1 MTVAQEDALYD
12 FLDDASAP
20 FTTAAAAAAIRRKE
34 PGGTRRLAEEVE
46 AFLHARKLAFPI
58 GPKTFGGSEWISRR
72 AYFSAGSFSI
82 APTRLEIRNGILIPG
97 HRCVPFANP
106 ILLPHEFQFRF
117 EGKAIPHT
125 TTEGPPED
133 FYPFYD
139 LYGEEYAPQY
149 LARDNPENEESFN
162 ADAYEDPPEVSIKT
176 LDMRALYRELS
187 FVPGDRFVA
196 RVVDW
201 KGGVFELTRWKPT
214 GSPEEKAEFAEW
226 ASEAEKGFLASF
238 DKLGPGASTEEQ
250 IAFAYWFGGERMA
263 RTPAYSLEEY
273 LYEKTDKIET
283 VPYGMET
290 RFWRAGKEI
299 PDRGPWTEMS
309 GPPDKTDVEL
319 LLARLGVPVSEYVVE
334 SYIRDSFYIRDSD
347 VHRVFERLL
356 PSSIKVDQTERLFIA
371 QFIAEARDDLKETYN
386 YFTDKDMGALRSR
399 VAELHTA
406 IIDLVA
412 RLGSEGDG
420 APWLPKHAF
429 VTLSQLQ
436 THAANLLE
444 DLDYDD
450 PPDERELTGMENSL
464 DGMIDTYEDLK
475 EAIEEARDGF
485 RRSRLSLVRADP
497 FGGADSWRTVQLSLS
512 GTGVWRRLTVP
523 ESMPLSSLHL
533 CVQAAFGWRGGRM
546 HGFVA
551 GGRAFGPDPEA
562 GVFAEKDASL
572 GSLVAESVFEF
583 SYDYDYG
590 SEWEVRITILHASE
604 PDPSDIPRCLAG
616 EGAAPPETIGG
627 PLRFRRFVSALKG
640 EVGGEKDLAEAELGA
655 GFDPGAFD
663 QAAVNL
669 RLSQSFQKEKGDSE

>member
-20 FTTAAAAAAIRRKE
+20 FTTAAVTAAIRRKE
-34 PGGTRRLAEEVE
+34 SGGTRRLAEEVE
-46 AFLHARKLAFPI
+46 AFLHSRKLAFPLE
-58 GPKTFGGSEWISRR
+58 PKTIGGSEWVSRR
-72 AYFSAGSFSI
+72 AFFSAGVFSI
-82 APTRLEIRNGILIPG
+82 SPSRLEIRNGILIPG

-117 EGKAIPHT
+117 EGTLIPNT

-176 LDMRALYRELS
+176 LDMRALYRELA
-187 FVPGDRFVA
+187 FVPGDRFSA
-196 RVVDW
+196 RVIDW
-201 KGGVFELTRWKPT
+201 KGGVFELERNKRT
-214 GSPEEKAEFAEW
+214 GSPEETESLSEW
-226 ASEAEKGFLASF
+226 MIAAEKGFLASF
-238 DKLGPGASTEEQ
+238 ESLGPGASTEEQ
-250 IAFAYWFGGERMA
+250 IAFSYWFGGQRML
-263 RTPAYSLEEY
+263 RTPSYSLEEY

-299 PDRGPWTEMS
+299 PDRGPWTELS

-334 SYIRDSFYIRDSD
+334 SYIRDSFYLKDSE
-347 VHRVFERLL
+347 VHRVLERLL
-356 PSSIKVDQTERLFIA
+356 PPSIKIDQNERLFIA
-371 QFIAEARDDLKETYN
+371 QFVVEARDDLTQTYN
-386 YFTDKDMGALRSR
+386 YFSDKDMGPLRSR

-406 IIDLVA
+406 VIDLVA
-412 RLGSEGDG
+412 RLGAEGDG
-420 APWLPKHAF
+420 GAWLPKHAF

-450 PPDERELTGMENSL
+450 EPDDREITGMENSL

-475 EAIEEARDGF
+475 EAIDEARDGF
-485 RRSRLSLVRADP
+485 RRSRLSLVRSELP
-497 FGGADSWRTVQLSLS
+497 EGAESWRTVQLALS
-512 GTGVWRRLTVP
+512 GTGVWRRLSVP
-523 ESMPLSSLHL
+523 ASMSLALLHV
-533 CVQAAFGWRGGRM
+533 CIQAAFGWRGGRL

-551 GGRAFGPDPEA
+551 GGRVFGPGPEA
-562 GVFAEKDASL
+562 GVFPEKDVSL
-572 GSLVAESVFEF
+572 GSLVAEGVFEF
-583 SYDYDYG
+583 TYDYDYG
-590 SEWEVRITILHASE
+590 SEWEARITILHASDS
-604 PDPSDIPRCLAG
+604 DPSGHPRCLAG

-627 PLRFRRFVSALKG
+627 PLRFRRFISAFKG
-640 EVGGEKDLAEAELGA
+640 EAGGEKELALAELGSN
-655 GFDPGAFD
+655 FDPDAFD
-663 QAAVNL
+663 SAAVNE
-669 RLSQSFQKEKGDSE
+669 RLSLAFHAGKGESE